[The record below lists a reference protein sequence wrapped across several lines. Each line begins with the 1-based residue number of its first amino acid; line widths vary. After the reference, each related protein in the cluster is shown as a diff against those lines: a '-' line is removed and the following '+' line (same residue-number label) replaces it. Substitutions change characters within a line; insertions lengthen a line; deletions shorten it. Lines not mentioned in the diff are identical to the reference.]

1 MLLPDDNVKIVTTH
15 TNNVINIYHFD
26 FDDEDHFLS
35 LSDDGQ
41 IIEWSFNK
49 ETEEIKEIE
58 KCNLVRPNDELL
70 LTNNHQI
77 PKIPKGDYIR
87 ITKSLII
94 SNFIFLGY
102 EDGLILVYLVEK
114 QEKQKNEEE
123 EEENQINKNAKN
135 YYNSY
140 SLLFILLGH
149 TQKIT
154 ALYFVEDIKLL
165 VSASDT
171 SIVKVYNME
180 NGHSMYHFNLDCI
193 ITKIEL
199 VEKKTGKNLVF
210 LCDEPYKLV
219 IDISKEPISF
229 NHYTFKYNDGKQL
242 IKGNKEFYI
251 LGNSTYIY
259 KFNNDFDYVSTYS
272 TVDKIDFDYIC
283 PFGNQFIIFDNDN
296 FMRLCELKEIKKEN
310 RINMVLRVK
319 CGKDNINFCYNSMDK
334 FLFSASQDNTVY
346 FINIEKLKDLE
357 WERNKMNEEDA
368 LSAAMLLELGKK
380 KGKGKG
386 KGAKGKGG
394 DKKEKLPKIKKKK

>member
-58 KCNLVRPNDELL
+58 KCNLVRPSDELL

-123 EEENQINKNAKN
+123 EEENQINKNTKN

-165 VSASDT
+165 VTASDT

-199 VEKKTGKNLVF
+199 VEKKQ
-210 LCDEPYKLV
+210 E
-219 IDISKEPISF
+219 
-229 NHYTFKYNDGKQL
+229 
-242 IKGNKEFYI
+242 
-251 LGNSTYIY
+251 
-259 KFNNDFDYVSTYS
+259 
-272 TVDKIDFDYIC
+272 KI
-283 PFGNQFIIFDNDN
+283 
-296 FMRLCELKEIKKEN
+296 
-310 RINMVLRVK
+310 
-319 CGKDNINFCYNSMDK
+319 
-334 FLFSASQDNTVY
+334 
-346 FINIEKLKDLE
+346 
-357 WERNKMNEEDA
+357 
-368 LSAAMLLELGKK
+368 
-380 KGKGKG
+380 
-386 KGAKGKGG
+386 
-394 DKKEKLPKIKKKK
+394 

>member
-58 KCNLVRPNDELL
+58 KCNLVRPSDELL

-123 EEENQINKNAKN
+123 EEENQINKNTKN

-368 LSAAMLLELGKK
+368 
-380 KGKGKG
+380 
-386 KGAKGKGG
+386 
-394 DKKEKLPKIKKKK
+394 